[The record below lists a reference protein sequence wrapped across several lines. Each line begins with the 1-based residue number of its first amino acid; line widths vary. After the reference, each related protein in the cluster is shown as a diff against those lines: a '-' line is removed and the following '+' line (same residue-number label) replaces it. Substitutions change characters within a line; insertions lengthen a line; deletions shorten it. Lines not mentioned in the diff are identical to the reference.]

1 MFHSPNPPTE
11 HDQSTPTTDQSL
23 FSAVSVELLRKA
35 VERTQSATSE
45 QEISLPDIIRIAS
58 ARFIN
63 SASKPTDL
71 PFNNNLVTKQ
81 VELVHC
87 LLNAASEFDSQNYN
101 QSIRS
106 LDILDSSCSKTGNLT
121 ERLVYYFAQALRKR
135 VYSKSGVVNIFD
147 ELDKVGNIEEAIT
160 SPSPIVGVI
169 YAKIPFYQ
177 VGQLA
182 GVQAIVESV
191 EKSKRIHIVDLNI
204 RNGMQWAALM
214 QALVT
219 RSRRALVILKITAIV
234 MTTCE
239 NLVNETGE
247 RLKEL
252 ANSMNIPFSFK
263 AVIVPNM
270 LEIHEKQFDL
280 DPREAVVIFS
290 EYALHGIL
298 PNQNELEALMVV
310 IRHIDPTVMVVVE
323 KEANLNSLNFAQRFV
338 EVLFH
343 HGAYFDCIDTCFD
356 SDDENKMVVESI
368 FASAQVSGILGKEK
382 EMKRSVTVDVWRK
395 FFRRFWMVEASLSPT
410 TMDTVDVLL
419 SRFTGGSCCSV
430 DMDGRSLVVGW
441 KGVPIFS
448 FSTWK
453 FLGAKPRK
461 RTSKSKQ
468 MNTCGPVN

>member
-1 MFHSPNPPTE
+1 MLLIQDHRRAAL
-11 HDQSTPTTDQSL
+11 TTSSSGFEQHEPSL
-23 FSAVSVELLRKA
+23 L
-35 VERTQSATSE
+35 
-45 QEISLPDIIRIAS
+45 DIIRIA
-58 ARFIN
+58 AVGLIN
-63 SASKPTDL
+63 SSDQSTFQL
-71 PFNNNLVTKQ
+71 PPYSHDVTKK
-81 VELVHC
+81 VRLVQY
-87 LLNAASEFDSQNYN
+87 LLNAAEEVGRCNYDHAM
-101 QSIRS
+101 S
-106 LDILDSSCSKTGNLT
+106 LLDLCNASSSKTGNLT
-121 ERLVYYFAQALRKR
+121 QRLVYYFAQALCQR
-135 VYSKSGVVNIFD
+135 
-147 ELDKVGNIEEAIT
+147 
-160 SPSPIVGVI
+160 
-169 YAKIPFYQ
+169 AKIPFYQ

>member
-1 MFHSPNPPTE
+1 M
-11 HDQSTPTTDQSL
+11 SL
-23 FSAVSVELLRKA
+23 LDLCN
-35 VERTQSATSE
+35 
-45 QEISLPDIIRIAS
+45 AS
-58 ARFIN
+58 
-63 SASKPTDL
+63 S
-71 PFNNNLVTKQ
+71 
-81 VELVHC
+81 
-87 LLNAASEFDSQNYN
+87 
-101 QSIRS
+101 
-106 LDILDSSCSKTGNLT
+106 SKTGNLT
-121 ERLVYYFAQALRKR
+121 QRLVYYFAQALCQR
-135 VYSKSGVVNIFD
+135 VRNKSGKDISSPRLEIKMRNCW
-147 ELDKVGNIEEAIT
+147 EAIA
-160 SPSPIVGVI
+160 SPSPILAVI
-169 YAKIPFYQ
+169 YEKIPFYQ
-177 VGQLA
+177 IRQLA

-191 EKSKRIHIVDLNI
+191 EKAKRIHIIDLKI
-204 RNGMQWAALM
+204 RNGMQWAALL
-214 QALVT
+214 QALA
-219 RSRRALVILKITAIV
+219 SRKKGALAVLKITAI

>member
-1 MFHSPNPPTE
+1 
-11 HDQSTPTTDQSL
+11 
-23 FSAVSVELLRKA
+23 
-35 VERTQSATSE
+35 
-45 QEISLPDIIRIAS
+45 
-58 ARFIN
+58 
-63 SASKPTDL
+63 
-71 PFNNNLVTKQ
+71 
-81 VELVHC
+81 
-87 LLNAASEFDSQNYN
+87 
-101 QSIRS
+101 
-106 LDILDSSCSKTGNLT
+106 
-121 ERLVYYFAQALRKR
+121 
-135 VYSKSGVVNIFD
+135 
-147 ELDKVGNIEEAIT
+147 
-160 SPSPIVGVI
+160 
-169 YAKIPFYQ
+169 
-177 VGQLA
+177 
-182 GVQAIVESV
+182 
-191 EKSKRIHIVDLNI
+191 
-204 RNGMQWAALM
+204 MQWAALL
-214 QALVT
+214 QALA
-219 RSRRALVILKITAIV
+219 SRKKGALAVLKITAIV
-234 MTTCE
+234 TETE
-239 NLVNETGE
+239 KEKSVVQTGE
-247 RLKEL
+247 RLARFAE
-252 ANSMNIPFSFK
+252 SMKIPFVFK
-263 AVIVPNM
+263 TVAAVIVPNM

>member
-1 MFHSPNPPTE
+1 MLLIQDHRRAAL
-11 HDQSTPTTDQSL
+11 TTSSSGFEQHEPSL
-23 FSAVSVELLRKA
+23 L
-35 VERTQSATSE
+35 
-45 QEISLPDIIRIAS
+45 DIIRIA
-58 ARFIN
+58 AVGLIN
-63 SASKPTDL
+63 SSDQSTFQL
-71 PFNNNLVTKQ
+71 PPYSHDVTKK
-81 VELVHC
+81 VRLVQY
-87 LLNAASEFDSQNYN
+87 LLNAAEEVGRCNYDHAM
-101 QSIRS
+101 S
-106 LDILDSSCSKTGNLT
+106 LLDLCNASSSKTGNLT
-121 ERLVYYFAQALRKR
+121 QRLVYYFAQALCQR
-135 VYSKSGVVNIFD
+135 VRNKSGKDISSPRLEIKIFD

-169 YAKIPFYQ
+169 Y